1 MAARPDTPVA
11 DDDETRT
18 TFTAVSASTAARV
31 HRFQL
36 GDRCGGRAR
45 QEQQGS
51 RRGAADDHGGDGER
65 RIDFAHVDDVDA
77 AYILDTCAEGGPVFL
92 TATDVANPSDP
103 RLLSMDLVDPMPA
116 YPWSLIWRA
125 DEADKR
131 ILAAIR
137 TLRTL
142 SDTHGWCPA
151 DAAGRWP

>member
-1 MAARPDTPVA
+1 MALATPL
-11 DDDETRT
+11 
-18 TFTAVSASTAARV
+18 ASTLMVDRLATEWSSFART
-31 HRFQL
+31 FAKEF
-36 GDRCGGRAR
+36 DC
-45 QEQQGS
+45 
-51 RRGAADDHGGDGER
+51 

-92 TATDVANPSDP
+92 TATDMADPSDP
-103 RLLSMDLVDPMPA
+103 RLHSIELVDPMPA

-142 SDTHGWCPA
+142 SDTHLHGYSPGLRRRPPEPA
-151 DAAGRWP
+151 AATGIDLRPCADR